1 MCPFSLLFVLT
12 SPHPSLFPF
21 RDALLREGQE
31 QISMSFWNDPLKVAA
46 DWLMGIFTGWGMPEV
61 AAQILIGFLGIFV
74 LISLLMVLD
83 IFLVWVER
91 KVVSRFQDRI
101 GPNRVGPFGLIQPFA
116 DIIKLLIKED
126 ITPGGAD
133 RVVYNI
139 APMLSMMSV
148 LILWAV
154 VPLAPRIIGV
164 DLNIGALYII
174 AAGAIGTLSII
185 MAGWS
190 SNNKFALIGAFRQV
204 AVMVSFEIPML
215 TMLLIPTIFAGSMG
229 FNAIT
234 EAQDIWFFWLAP
246 LAAIIFLIAAIAELG
261 RAPFD
266 MSEGESELVAGFN
279 TEYSGMKFGM
289 FYAGELLH
297 AFTFG
302 GFWAILFFGGYR
314 FFGLERVSA
323 FLAIAV
329 IIFKAFIGYWIIM
342 WIKYTLMR
350 IRIDHMLAFNWKFLT
365 PLAFTLLMVVALM
378 NALLKGTPTLVYVA
392 GMFLSN
398 LGLGW
403 IALEVVRSYSHGE
416 REKVEGPKPV
426 VEAVHH

>member
-1 MCPFSLLFVLT
+1 
-12 SPHPSLFPF
+12 
-21 RDALLREGQE
+21 
-31 QISMSFWNDPLKVAA
+31 MSFWNDPLKVAA
-46 DWLMGIFTGWGMPEV
+46 DWLMSIFAGWGMPAL
-61 AAQILIGFLGIFV
+61 AAQILIGFLGILI

-174 AAGAIGTLSII
+174 
-185 MAGWS
+185 
-190 SNNKFALIGAFRQV
+190 GAFRQV

-215 TMLLIPTIFAGSMG
+215 TTLLIPTIFAGSMG

-234 EAQDIWFFWLAP
+234 AAQNIWFVWLAP

-266 MSEGESELVAGFN
+266 MAEGESELVAGYN

-314 FFGLERVSA
+314 FLGLEKVSA

-329 IIFKAFIGYWIIM
+329 IIFKAFLGYWFIM
-342 WIKYTLMR
+342 WVKYTLMR
-350 IRIDHMLAFNWKFLT
+350 IRIDHMLGFNWKFLT
-365 PLAFTLLMVVALM
+365 PLSFTLLMVT
-378 NALLKGTPTLVYVA
+378 ALLNTLLRGTPSWLYA
-392 GMFLSN
+392 SSMFLSN
-398 LGLGW
+398 LVLGW
-403 IALEVVRSYSHGE
+403 IALELARAYSHRE
-416 REKVEGPKPV
+416 RKRVEGAKA
-426 VEAVHH
+426 EALAEAAQH

>member
-1 MCPFSLLFVLT
+1 
-12 SPHPSLFPF
+12 
-21 RDALLREGQE
+21 
-31 QISMSFWNDPLKVAA
+31 MSFWNDPLKVAA
-46 DWLMGIFTGWGMPEV
+46 EWMKSIFSSWGMPEL
-61 AAQILIGFLGIFV
+61 AQQILVGFIGIFI
-74 LISLLMVLD
+74 LIALLMVVD
-83 IFLVWVER
+83 ILLVWVER
-91 KVVSRFQDRI
+91 KVVARFQDRI
-101 GPNRVGPFGLIQPFA
+101 GPNRLGPFGLIQPFA

-126 ITPGGAD
+126 TTPGGAD
-133 RVVYNI
+133 KVVYNV

-154 VPLAPRIIGV
+154 VPLAPTILGV
-164 DLNIGALYII
+164 DLNIGVLYII

-215 TMLLIPTIFAGSMG
+215 AMLLIPTILTGSMG
-229 FNAIT
+229 TAAII
-234 EAQDIWFFWLAP
+234 EGQSIWYFWLSP
-246 LAAIIFLIAAIAELG
+246 LGALIFLIAAIAELG

-266 MSEGESELVAGFN
+266 MAEGESELVSGYN
-279 TEYSGMKFGM
+279 IEYSGMKFGM

-302 GFWAILFFGGYR
+302 GFLAIMFFGGYR
-314 FFGLERVSA
+314 FLGLEKVSP

-329 IIFKAFIGYWIIM
+329 LVFKAFIGYWIIM
-342 WIKYTLMR
+342 WVKYTLMR

-365 PLAFTLLMVVALM
+365 PVAFTLIIVTAVM
-378 NALLKGTPTLVYVA
+378 NALLSGLNVWIYVI

-398 LGLGW
+398 ILVAWG
-403 IALEVVRSYSHGE
+403 ALEIARSYSRKE
-416 REKVEGPKPV
+416 RERIEGPKPA

>member
-1 MCPFSLLFVLT
+1 
-12 SPHPSLFPF
+12 
-21 RDALLREGQE
+21 
-31 QISMSFWNDPLKVAA
+31 MSFWNDPLKVAA
-46 DWLMGIFTGWGMPEV
+46 DWLLGIFTGWGMPEI
-61 AAQILIGFLGIFV
+61 AANILIGFLGV
-74 LISLLMVLD
+74 LLLISLLMVLD

-116 DIIKLLIKED
+116 DIIKLIIKED
-126 ITPGGAD
+126 TTPGGAD
-133 RVVYNI
+133 KVVYNL

-154 VPLAPRIIGV
+154 VPLAPTILGV

-229 FNAIT
+229 MSTIIESQNV
-234 EAQDIWFFWLAP
+234 WYFFLAP
-246 LAAIIFLIAAIAELG
+246 LGALIFLIAAIAELG

-266 MSEGESELVAGFN
+266 MAEGESELVSGYN
-279 TEYSGMKFGM
+279 IEYSGMKFGM

-314 FFGLERVSA
+314 FFGLEDVSP

-329 IIFKAFIGYWIIM
+329 IIFKAFLGYWIIM
-342 WIKYTLMR
+342 WVKYTLLR

-365 PLAFTLLMVVALM
+365 PLSFVLLMVIALM
-378 NALLKGTPTLVYVA
+378 NALLAGTPTWIYIT

-398 LGLGW
+398 VLVAWLATE
-403 IALEVVRSYSHGE
+403 IARAYSRRE
-416 REKVEGPKPV
+416 REKIEGVRDV
-426 VEAVHH
+426 VTT

>member
-1 MCPFSLLFVLT
+1 MN
-12 SPHPSLFPF
+12 
-21 RDALLREGQE
+21 
-31 QISMSFWNDPLKVAA
+31 FWNDPLKVAA
-46 DWLMGIFTGWGMPEV
+46 DWLLGIFAGWGMPEI
-61 AAQILIGFLGIFV
+61 AAQILIGFLGILL
-74 LISLLMVLD
+74 LITILMVLD
-83 IFLVWVER
+83 IFLVWIER

-133 RVVYNI
+133 KVVYNL

-148 LILWAV
+148 LVLWAV
-154 VPLAPRIIGV
+154 VPIAPKMLGV

-190 SNNKFALIGAFRQV
+190 SNNKFAMIGAFRQV
-204 AVMVSFEIPML
+204 AVMISFEVPML

-229 FNAIT
+229 MGAIT
-234 EAQDIWFFWLAP
+234 EAQDVWYVFLAP
-246 LAAIIFLIAAIAELG
+246 LAAVIFLIAAIAELG

-266 MSEGESELVAGFN
+266 MAEGESELVSGYN
-279 TEYSGMKFGM
+279 IEYSGMKFGM

-302 GFWAILFFGGYR
+302 GFWSILFFGGYR
-314 FFGLERVSA
+314 FFGLEQVNPI
-323 FLAIAV
+323 LAIAV
-329 IIFKAFIGYWIIM
+329 LVFKAMLGYWIIM
-342 WIKYTLMR
+342 WVKYTLLR

-365 PLAFTLLMVVALM
+365 PLAFALLMVTAFM
-378 NALLKGTPTLVYVA
+378 NALLANSPSWLYIS

-398 LGLGW
+398 VVLAW
-403 IALEVVRSYSHGE
+403 AALEIARSYSRRE
-416 REKVEGPKPV
+416 REKVEMPKPV
-426 VEAVHH
+426 VEAAHH

>member
-1 MCPFSLLFVLT
+1 
-12 SPHPSLFPF
+12 
-21 RDALLREGQE
+21 
-31 QISMSFWNDPLKVAA
+31 MSFWNDPLKVAA
-46 DWLMGIFTGWGMPEV
+46 DWLLGIFTGWGMPEIV
-61 AAQILIGFLGIFV
+61 ANILIGFLGIFV
-74 LISLLMVLD
+74 LIAVLMVLD

-91 KVVSRFQDRI
+91 KVVARFQDRL
-101 GPNRVGPFGLIQPFA
+101 GPNRLGPFGLIQPFA
-116 DIIKLLIKED
+116 DIIKLIIKED
-126 ITPGGAD
+126 TTPGGAD
-133 RVVYNI
+133 KVVYNI

-154 VPLAPRIIGV
+154 VPLAPSMLGV

-204 AVMVSFEIPML
+204 AVMVSFEVPML

-229 FNAIT
+229 MGAIT
-234 EAQDIWFFWLAP
+234 EAQDIWFFFLAP
-246 LAAIIFLIAAIAELG
+246 LAAVIFLIAAIAELG

-266 MSEGESELVAGFN
+266 MAEGESELVSGYN
-279 TEYSGMKFGM
+279 IEYSGMKFGM

-302 GFWAILFFGGYR
+302 GFWSILFFGGYR
-314 FFGLERVSA
+314 FFGLEQVSP

-329 IIFKAFIGYWIIM
+329 IVFKAFLGYWIIM
-342 WIKYTLMR
+342 WVKYTLLR
-350 IRIDHMLAFNWKFLT
+350 IRIDHMLGFNWKFLT
-365 PLAFTLLMVVALM
+365 PLAFVLLMVVALM
-378 NALLKGTPTLVYVA
+378 NALLANAPSGVYVL

-398 LGLGW
+398 IVVGW
-403 IALEVVRSYSHGE
+403 IALEIARSYSRKE
-416 REKVEGPKPV
+416 REKAEGSKAAAI
-426 VEAVHH
+426 VEAAHH

>member
-1 MCPFSLLFVLT
+1 
-12 SPHPSLFPF
+12 
-21 RDALLREGQE
+21 
-31 QISMSFWNDPLKVAA
+31 MSFWQDPLKVVA
-46 DWLMGIFTGWGMPEV
+46 DWLMSVLTGWGMSEI
-61 AAQILIGFLGIFV
+61 AAQMLIGFLGVLF

-83 IFLVWVER
+83 VFLVWVER

-101 GPNRVGPFGLIQPFA
+101 GPNRVGPFGLIQPIA
-116 DIIKLLIKED
+116 DIIKLMIKED
-126 ITPGGAD
+126 TTPAGAD
-133 RVVYNI
+133 RVLYNL
-139 APMLSMMSV
+139 APILSMMSV

-154 VPLAPRIIGV
+154 VPLAPSIIGV

-174 AAGAIGTLSII
+174 AAGAIGTLSIL
-185 MAGWS
+185 MAGWA

-215 TMLLIPTIFAGSMG
+215 TMLLIPTILAGSMG

-234 EAQDIWFFWLAP
+234 EAQDIWYFVLVP

-266 MSEGESELVAGFN
+266 MAEGESELVAGYN

-314 FFGLERVSA
+314 FFGLEQVSPFLA
-323 FLAIAV
+323 FLVIA
-329 IIFKAFIGYWIIM
+329 FKAFVGYWIIM
-342 WIKYTLMR
+342 WVKYTLMR

-365 PLAFTLLMVVALM
+365 PLAFVLLMVVALV
-378 NALLKGTPTLVYVA
+378 NALLGDLRETAPLVYA
-392 GMFLSN
+392 AAMFLAN
-398 LGLGW
+398 LLVGW
-403 IALEVVRSYSHGE
+403 GGLEVARAYSRRE
-416 REKVEGPKPV
+416 RERIEGPRQV
-426 VEAVHH
+426 IEVQH

>member
-1 MCPFSLLFVLT
+1 
-12 SPHPSLFPF
+12 
-21 RDALLREGQE
+21 
-31 QISMSFWNDPLKVAA
+31 MSFLQDPLKVAA
-46 DWLMGIFTGWGMPEV
+46 DWLLGIFTGWGMPAL
-61 AAQILIGFLGIFV
+61 AAQVLIGFLGILL

-116 DIIKLLIKED
+116 DIIKLIIKED

-133 RVVYNI
+133 KVVYNI

-215 TMLLIPTIFAGSMG
+215 ATLLIPTIFAGSMG
-229 FNAIT
+229 LNAIT
-234 EAQDIWFFWLAP
+234 EKQDVWFVWLAP
-246 LAAIIFLIAAIAELG
+246 LAALIFLIAAIAELG

-266 MSEGESELVAGFN
+266 MAEGESELVAGYN

-314 FFGLERVSA
+314 FFGLEQVSA

-329 IIFKAFIGYWIIM
+329 ILFKAFIGYWIIM
-342 WIKYTLMR
+342 WVKYTLMR
-350 IRIDHMLAFNWKFLT
+350 IRIDHMLGFNWKFLT
-365 PLAFTLLMVVALM
+365 PLAFTLLMVVALV
-378 NALLKGTPTLVYVA
+378 NALFAGSPTWLYVSA
-392 GMFLSN
+392 LFLSN
-398 LGLGW
+398 VVLGW
-403 IALEVVRSYSHGE
+403 IALEIARNYGRRE
-416 REKVEGPKPV
+416 REKVEGMKRV
-426 VEAVHH
+426 VEVVHH

>member
-1 MCPFSLLFVLT
+1 
-12 SPHPSLFPF
+12 
-21 RDALLREGQE
+21 
-31 QISMSFWNDPLKVAA
+31 MSFWHDPLKVAA
-46 DWLMGIFTGWGMPEV
+46 DWLTGIFTGWGMPV
-61 AAQILIGFLGIFV
+61 IAAQILIGFLGIFL

-116 DIIKLLIKED
+116 DIIKLMIKED
-126 ITPGGAD
+126 TTPGGAD
-133 RVVYNI
+133 RVVYNL

-215 TMLLIPTIFAGSMG
+215 TMLLIPTIFAESMG

-234 EAQDIWFFWLAP
+234 EAQDIWFVWLAP

-266 MSEGESELVAGFN
+266 MAEGESELVAGYN

-314 FFGLERVSA
+314 FFGLEQVSA

-329 IIFKAFIGYWIIM
+329 IVFKAFVGYWIIM
-342 WIKYTLMR
+342 WVKYTLMR
-350 IRIDHMLAFNWKFLT
+350 IRIDHMLGFNWKFLT
-365 PLAFTLLMVVALM
+365 PLAFVLLMVVALM
-378 NALLKGTPTLVYVA
+378 NALFAGSPTWLYVSV
-392 GMFLSN
+392 MFLSN
-398 LGLGW
+398 LVVGW
-403 IALEVVRSYSHGE
+403 AALEIARFYSRRE
-416 REKVEGPKPV
+416 REKLEGVRQV
-426 VEAVHH
+426 VEVQH

>member
-1 MCPFSLLFVLT
+1 
-12 SPHPSLFPF
+12 
-21 RDALLREGQE
+21 
-31 QISMSFWNDPLKVAA
+31 MSFWNDPLKVAA
-46 DWLMGIFTGWGMPEV
+46 DWLLGIFTGWGMPEV
-61 AAQILIGFLGIFV
+61 AANILIGFLGV
-74 LISLLMVLD
+74 LLLISLLMVLD

-116 DIIKLLIKED
+116 DIIKLIIKED
-126 ITPGGAD
+126 TTPGGAD
-133 RVVYNI
+133 KVVYNI

-154 VPLAPRIIGV
+154 VPLAPTILGV

-215 TMLLIPTIFAGSMG
+215 TMLLIPTLFAESMG
-229 FNAIT
+229 MNTII
-234 EAQDIWFFWLAP
+234 ERQDIWYVFLAP
-246 LAAIIFLIAAIAELG
+246 LAALIFLIAAIAELG

-266 MSEGESELVAGFN
+266 MAEGESELVSGYN
-279 TEYSGMKFGM
+279 IEYSGMKFGM

-314 FFGLERVSA
+314 FFGLEQVSP

-329 IIFKAFIGYWIIM
+329 IVFKAFLGYWIIM
-342 WIKYTLMR
+342 WVKYTLMR

-365 PLAFTLLMVVALM
+365 PLSFVLLMVTALM
-378 NALLKGTPTLVYVA
+378 NTLLAGTPALVYIA

-398 LGLGW
+398 VLVAWLATE
-403 IALEVVRSYSHGE
+403 IARSYSRRE
-416 REKVEGPKPV
+416 REKVEGMSKA
-426 VEAVHH
+426 EAMAEAAHH

>member
-1 MCPFSLLFVLT
+1 
-12 SPHPSLFPF
+12 
-21 RDALLREGQE
+21 
-31 QISMSFWNDPLKVAA
+31 MSFLQDPLKVAA
-46 DWLMGIFTGWGMPEV
+46 DWLLGIFTGWGMPAL
-61 AAQILIGFLGIFV
+61 AAQVLIGFLGILL

-116 DIIKLLIKED
+116 DIIKLIIKED

-133 RVVYNI
+133 KVVYNI

-215 TMLLIPTIFAGSMG
+215 ATLLIPTIFAGSMG
-229 FNAIT
+229 LNAIT
-234 EAQDIWFFWLAP
+234 EKQDVWFVWLAP
-246 LAAIIFLIAAIAELG
+246 LAALIFLIAAIAELG

-266 MSEGESELVAGFN
+266 MAEGESELVAGYN

-314 FFGLERVSA
+314 FFGLEQVSA

-329 IIFKAFIGYWIIM
+329 VIFKAFLGYWIIM
-342 WIKYTLMR
+342 WVKYTLMR
-350 IRIDHMLAFNWKFLT
+350 IRIDHMLGFNWKFLT
-365 PLAFTLLMVVALM
+365 PLAFTLLMVVALV
-378 NALLKGTPTLVYVA
+378 NALFAGSPTWLYVSA
-392 GMFLSN
+392 LFLSN
-398 LGLGW
+398 VVLGW
-403 IALEVVRSYSHGE
+403 IALEIARNYGRRE
-416 REKVEGPKPV
+416 REKVEGMKRV
-426 VEAVHH
+426 VEVVHH

>member
-1 MCPFSLLFVLT
+1 MN
-12 SPHPSLFPF
+12 
-21 RDALLREGQE
+21 
-31 QISMSFWNDPLKVAA
+31 FWNDPLKVAA
-46 DWLMGIFTGWGMPEV
+46 DWLLGIFTGWGMPEI
-61 AAQILIGFLGIFV
+61 AAQILIGFIGILL
-74 LISLLMVLD
+74 LITILMVLD
-83 IFLVWVER
+83 IFLVWIER

-133 RVVYNI
+133 KVVYNL

-148 LILWAV
+148 LVLWAV
-154 VPLAPRIIGV
+154 VPIAPKMLGV

-204 AVMVSFEIPML
+204 AVMISFEVPML

-229 FNAIT
+229 MGAIT
-234 EAQDIWFFWLAP
+234 EAQGDVWFVFLAP
-246 LAAIIFLIAAIAELG
+246 LAAVIFLIAAIAELG

-266 MSEGESELVAGFN
+266 MAEGESELVSGYN
-279 TEYSGMKFGM
+279 IEYSGMKFGM

-302 GFWAILFFGGYR
+302 GFWSILFFGGYR
-314 FFGLERVSA
+314 FFGLEQVNPI
-323 FLAIAV
+323 LAIAV
-329 IIFKAFIGYWIIM
+329 IVFKAMLGYWIIM
-342 WIKYTLMR
+342 WVKYTLLR

-365 PLAFTLLMVVALM
+365 PLAFVLLMVTAFM
-378 NALLKGTPTLVYVA
+378 HALLANTPSWLYIS

-398 LGLGW
+398 VVLAW
-403 IALEVVRSYSHGE
+403 VALEIARAYSRRE
-416 REKVEGPKPV
+416 REKVEMPKPV
-426 VEAVHH
+426 VEAAHH

>member
-1 MCPFSLLFVLT
+1 MEFLK
-12 SPHPSLFPF
+12 
-21 RDALLREGQE
+21 
-31 QISMSFWNDPLKVAA
+31 DPLKVAA
-46 DWLMGIFTGWGMPEV
+46 DWLLGIFTGWGMPEL
-61 AAQILIGFLGIFV
+61 AAQILIGFLGVLI

-83 IFLVWVER
+83 IFLVWIER

-133 RVVYNI
+133 KVVYNL

-154 VPLAPRIIGV
+154 VPLAPKMLGV

-204 AVMVSFEIPML
+204 AVMISFEVPML

-229 FNAIT
+229 MGAIT
-234 EAQDIWFFWLAP
+234 NAQADIWFVFLSP
-246 LAAIIFLIAAIAELG
+246 LAAVIFLIAAIAELG

-266 MSEGESELVAGFN
+266 MAEGESELVSGYN
-279 TEYSGMKFGM
+279 IEYSGMKFGM

-302 GFWAILFFGGYR
+302 GFWSILFFGGFR
-314 FFGLERVSA
+314 FFGLEQVSP

-329 IIFKAFIGYWIIM
+329 IIFKAMLGYWIIM
-342 WIKYTLMR
+342 WVKYTLLR

-365 PLAFTLLMVVALM
+365 PLAFALLMVTAFM
-378 NALLKGTPTLVYVA
+378 NALLKDSPSWLFIS

-398 LGLGW
+398 VVLAW
-403 IALEVVRSYSHGE
+403 VALEIARNASRRE

-426 VEAVHH
+426 VEAAHH